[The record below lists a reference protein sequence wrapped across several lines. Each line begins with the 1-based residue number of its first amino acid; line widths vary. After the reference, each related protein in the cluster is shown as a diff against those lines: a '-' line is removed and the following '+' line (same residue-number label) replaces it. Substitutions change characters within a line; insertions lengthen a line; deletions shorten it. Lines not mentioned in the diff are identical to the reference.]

1 MSQTFDIK
9 RFGQLVLHD
18 VKRCS
23 PRVGTVGA
31 VLISELT
38 FTPLMVLSQNFLTQ
52 DPHGAGYRL
61 MLMVLMSAFLAS
73 MMPMQLYPNVGKKK
87 TGVYFA
93 MLPASKWEKYLSMAL
108 LSLVL
113 VPLTLMVANVAID
126 SLLTAVQ
133 APYYHKY
140 LWQSEALQWIEPAMV
155 CNCALAFIGP
165 TLGFIYANAIQNKT
179 CRNIMSI
186 VLWLWLM
193 GGVFSMM
200 ILEMA
205 DLAGMGWYIVAA
217 QALLA
222 VLMGFLG
229 WNKMKKMNY

>member
-1 MSQTFDIK
+1 
-9 RFGQLVLHD
+9 
-18 VKRCS
+18 
-23 PRVGTVGA
+23 
-31 VLISELT
+31 
-38 FTPLMVLSQNFLTQ
+38 
-52 DPHGAGYRL
+52 
-61 MLMVLMSAFLAS
+61 
-73 MMPMQLYPNVGKKK
+73 
-87 TGVYFA
+87 
-93 MLPASKWEKYLSMAL
+93 MAL

-113 VPLTLMVANVAID
+113 VPLALMVANVAID

-165 TLGFIYANAIQNKT
+165 TLGFIYANTIQNKT
-179 CRNIMSI
+179 WRNTMSI

-200 ILEMA
+200 VLEMA
-205 DLAGMGWYIVAA
+205 DLADMGWYLVAA

>member
-1 MSQTFDIK
+1 MNNSFDIH
-9 RFGQLVLHD
+9 RFGKLVWHD
-18 VKRCS
+18 VRRCS
-23 PRVGTVGA
+23 PRYGTVGA
-31 VLISELT
+31 VMISELT

-61 MLMVLMSAFLAS
+61 ALMVLMTALIAS
-73 MMPMQLYPNVGKKK
+73 TIPTQLYSNAGKKK
-87 TGVYFA
+87 TGIYFA

-113 VPLTLMVANVAID
+113 VPLTLIVANVAID
-126 SLLTAVQ
+126 SLLTAVH

-155 CNCALAFIGP
+155 CNSALAFIGP
-165 TLGFIYANAIQNKT
+165 TLGFIYVNTIQNKT
-179 CRNIMSI
+179 WRNTMSI

-200 ILEMA
+200 ILEIT
-205 DLAGMGWYIVAA
+205 DLAGIGWYIVAA

-222 VLMGFLG
+222 ALMGWLG
-229 WNKMKKMNY
+229 WHKMNKMGY

>member
-1 MSQTFDIK
+1 MNNSFDIH
-9 RFGQLVLHD
+9 RFGKLVLHD
-18 VKRCS
+18 VRRCS
-23 PRVGTVGA
+23 PRYGTVGA
-31 VLISELT
+31 VMISELT

-61 MLMVLMSAFLAS
+61 SLMVLMSALIAS
-73 MMPMQLYPNVGKKK
+73 TIPTQLYFNAGKKK
-87 TGVYFA
+87 TGIYFA

-113 VPLTLMVANVAID
+113 VPLMLMVANVAID
-126 SLLTAVQ
+126 SLLTAVH

-165 TLGFIYANAIQNKT
+165 TLGFIYANTIQNKT
-179 CRNIMSI
+179 CRNTMSI

-200 ILEMA
+200 ILEIT
-205 DLAGMGWYIVAA
+205 DLAGIGWYIVAA
-217 QALLA
+217 QASLA
-222 VLMGFLG
+222 ALMGWLG
-229 WNKMKKMNY
+229 WNKMNKMSY